1 MITPKIRGWANFFRH
16 SAAKH
21 TFSLL
26 DNKVF
31 KLLWKWAKRR
41 HPNKGN
47 HWIKAKYFKT
57 KENQHWV
64 FSTTDKKRICELP
77 LFDATKII
85 RHTKIKS
92 LANPYDKEWEGYFR
106 VRAKG
111 RLAKHEYISKLA
123 IVI

>member
-1 MITPKIRGWANFFRH
+1 MITPKIRRWANFFRH
-16 SAAKH
+16 SAAKQ
-21 TFSLL
+21 TFSML

-57 KENQHWV
+57 KGNRLWV
-64 FSTTDKKRICELP
+64 FSTTDNKQICELP

-92 LANPYDKEWEGYFR
+92 LSNPYDKEWEAYFR
-106 VRAKG
+106 GRAKDM
-111 RLAKHEYISKLA
+111 LAKHENISKLA
-123 IVI
+123 TAI